1 MVFLAGIDEAGYG
14 PFVGPLTLGYS
25 LFRVRETKQDLW
37 DILEPVAVKKPDRT
51 DKQRLWL
58 NDSKKV
64 HSGPHGRA
72 RLERTVA
79 AFRQLTTPQAVM
91 LDDWVTESPAGA
103 PRWLHAAP
111 WFRRLPERLAASVGA
126 ERAQLDSTL
135 LHRTL
140 DHAGCQCVAFGARAV
155 PACELN
161 DLIRTTGSKGN
172 TNFAMAMQIVRH
184 LLELTGDAPL
194 RIELDRHG
202 ARTRYGFLLRDALQ
216 PKSITTHGEGP
227 GGSAYTLQFET
238 REVELRFS
246 MGADSEHLPVALASM
261 AAKQTREQM
270 MDLWNAW
277 FQKRLSDIKPTKG
290 YGVDGKRWCGEA
302 MPHLSEL
309 GLATELVR
317 RKR

>member
-25 LFRVRETKQDLW
+25 LFRVRDAEQDLW
-37 DILEPVAVKKPDRT
+37 TVLEPVAVKKPLRT

-58 NDSKKV
+58 NDSKLV

-79 AFRQLTTPQAVM
+79 AFRQLTSPQAVL
-91 LDDWVTESPAGA
+91 LDDWVTESPAGP

-111 WFRRLPERLAASVGA
+111 WFRRLPDRLAASVNP
-126 ERAQLDSTL
+126 ERTQLDATL

-140 DHAGCQCVAFGARAV
+140 ENAGCQCVAFGARAV

-161 DLIRTTGSKGN
+161 ELIRTTGSKGN
-172 TNFAMAMQIVRH
+172 TNFFIAMQAVQH
-184 LLELTGDAPL
+184 LLDLTGDSPL

-202 ARTRYGFLLRDALQ
+202 ARTRYMALLREALT
-216 PKSITTHGEGP
+216 PERITTHGEGP
-227 GGSAYTLQFET
+227 GGSAYTLHFAT
-238 REVELRFS
+238 REVQLRFS

-261 AAKQTREQM
+261 AAKQTREQL

-277 FQKRLSDIKPTKG
+277 FQKRLPNIKPTKG

-302 MPHLSEL
+302 IPMLDEL
-309 GLATELVR
+309 GLATDLVR